1 MTAYTRRTACLALLL
16 VACVRASVM
25 AQTLYKSTNSSGE
38 VTYSDKPVP
47 GAVEIEGPPSEPLDP
62 ESAARVEAERQKL
75 HQQEEEFDQR
85 ERKRERGLDKAD
97 AEVTAAINALK
108 EAQQRRA
115 AGVEP
120 LPGERL
126 GKIGGGSILAA
137 PYFERQQALANEV
150 SAAQQRLEQAYARR
164 SEAR

>member
-1 MTAYTRRTACLALLL
+1 MTAHAQLTAYLALLL
-16 VACVRASVM
+16 GACVSASVM
-25 AQTLYKSTNSSGE
+25 AQTLYKSTDSSGE

-75 HQQEEEFDQR
+75 HQQEEEFEQR
-85 ERKRERGLDKAD
+85 ERERERELDRAD

-108 EAQQRRA
+108 EAKQRRE
-115 AGVEP
+115 AGVDP

-126 GKIGGGSILAA
+126 GKIGGGSTLAA

-164 SEAR
+164 NEAR